1 MDVIEMWNGEVLSTI
16 VIRNK
21 NGEVIARIDA
31 DNLTCNN
38 KKFTVQPGDCED
50 VLEIQLNQKS
60 YN

>member
-1 MDVIEMWNGEVLSTI
+1 MWNDEDLSTI
-16 VIRNK
+16 IIRNK
-21 NGEVIARIDA
+21 NGEVIARINA

-38 KKFTVQPGDCED
+38 KKFTIRPGDCED